1 MRNQGEIMIHNPRT
15 TGRFLPITLGCV
27 ALLVALGT
35 YSAHA
40 QTAKPATDPQL
51 DQLRQQVAT
60 LERRIVELEKVKGG
74 VLHGG
79 TITDAARAKTLE
91 ERLASLER
99 ALESKNADWS
109 KAGAQ
114 TVRAP
119 FVVVDE
125 NGKTLFRVD
134 LAPGSNRARV
144 AVGDPTGLHV
154 HLGQNVE
161 GGATVAIM
169 NNATDGNLYLIG
181 SPRNSYIGIKNKER
195 LIDLGTDT
203 DRAIMRILN
212 GSGNPIITL
221 RGENNGIFELGNQ
234 AGTTLVSAGVTPEGT
249 GAVSAGPAAAP
260 TGPGIPP
267 SFIRGVKKK

>member
-1 MRNQGEIMIHNPRT
+1 MIHNLRT

-51 DQLRQQVAT
+51 NQLRQQVAT

-74 VLHGG
+74 VLQGA

-99 ALESKNADWS
+99 AQESKNAES
-109 KAGAQ
+109 NKAGAQ

-125 NGKTLFRVD
+125 NSKTLFRVD
-134 LAPGSNRARV
+134 VAPGSNRARV
-144 AVGDPTGLHV
+144 AVGDPAGMHV
-154 HLGQNVE
+154 HLGPNFE

-169 NNATDGNLYLIG
+169 NNATDGNLYLEG
-181 SPRNSYIGIKNKER
+181 SVKNSYIGIKNKQR

-203 DRAIMRILN
+203 DRAVMRILN
-212 GSGNPIITL
+212 GSGKPVITL
-221 RGENNGIFELGNQ
+221 RGENNGIFELGNE
-234 AGTTLVSAGVTPEGT
+234 AGETRVSAGILSAGT
-249 GAVSAGPAAAP
+249 GSVRAGPGSAP

-267 SFIRGVKKK
+267 SQIVGWKK